1 MKKKAIITVSATVL
15 VLITAAA
22 GMAAYAYRLI
32 SSPMGLTE
40 DQLIYIYPT
49 DGTESIISQI
59 KSTTPANPMK
69 GLDLL
74 MKLKGDEFSP
84 KPGSYILKSDA
95 TPRQIYN
102 LIQSGSQTPVRITI
116 NTVRNIERMARQIGT
131 QLMTDSAAVAS
142 LLTDQNFIEKLG
154 FTPATVFTM
163 IIPNTYE
170 VYWTITPEE
179 LLTRLAKEKDAFW
192 NDTRKAQAKAI
203 GLTPLEVMTLAS
215 IVEEETAKADE
226 MPMVAGLYMNRI
238 NKGMKLQADPTVI
251 FALGGER
258 PKRVLN
264 VHLQVESPYN
274 TYLHAGLPPAPIRFT
289 GPTSINAVLN
299 YTHHNYIFM
308 CAKEDFSGYHNFAET
323 YSKHLQNARR
333 YQRELT
339 NRNK

>member
-1 MKKKAIITVSATVL
+1 MKKKAIIIASAIVL
-15 VLITAAA
+15 TLTIAAA
-22 GMAAYAYRLI
+22 GAASYIYKQLT
-32 SSPMGLTE
+32 SPIGLTQ
-40 DQLIYIYPT
+40 DQRIYIYPGNGA
-49 DGTESIISQI
+49 DQVVSQI
-59 KSTTPANPMK
+59 RSTTPGNPMK
-69 GLDLL
+69 GIDLI
-74 MKLKGDEFSP
+74 MKLKGNEFSP
-84 KPGSYILKSDA
+84 KEGSYIIKADA
-95 TPRQIYN
+95 TPREIYN
-102 LIQSGSQTPVRITI
+102 LIQSGSQTPVRIVI
-116 NTVRNIERMARQIGT
+116 NTVRNIERMSRQIGT
-131 QLMTDSAAVAS
+131 QLMTDSAHIAT
-142 LLTDQNFIEKLG
+142 LLNNPEFIDKLG
-154 FTPATVFTM
+154 YTPATVFTM

-179 LLTRLAKEKDAFW
+179 LLTRLAKESSLFW
-192 NDTRKAQAKAI
+192 NDSRKAQAHAI

-238 NKGMKLQADPTVI
+238 KKGMKLQADPTVI

-264 VHLQVESPYN
+264 VHLEVESPYN
-274 TYLHAGLPPAPIRFT
+274 TYLHVGLPPAPIRFT

-339 NRNK
+339 NRSK

>member
-1 MKKKAIITVSATVL
+1 MKKKAIIIASAAIATL
-15 VLITAAA
+15 AIAA
-22 GMAAYAYRLI
+22 GSAAAYAYRLI
-32 SSPMGLTE
+32 TSPVGLGE
-40 DQLIYIYPT
+40 DQRIYVYPT
-49 DGTESIISQI
+49 DSNESLISQI
-59 KSTTPANPMK
+59 KATSPGSPMK
-69 GLDLL
+69 GLDLI
-74 MKLKGDEFSP
+74 MKLKGNEFSP

-95 TPRQIYN
+95 TPRSIYN
-102 LIQSGSQTPVRITI
+102 LIQSGSQTPIRITI
-116 NTVRNIERMARQIGT
+116 NTVRNIERMSRQIGT
-131 QLMTDSAAVAS
+131 QLMTDSASIAT
-142 LLTDQNFIEKLG
+142 LLTSEEFISKLG
-154 FTPATVFTM
+154 YTPATVFTM

-170 VYWTITPEE
+170 VYWTVSPEE
-179 LLTRLAKEKDAFW
+179 LLERLAKEKDLFW
-192 NDTRKAQAKAI
+192 NETRKAQAESI

-215 IVEEETAKADE
+215 IVEEETAKTDE

-238 NKGMKLQADPTVI
+238 KKGMKLQADPTVI

-299 YTHHNYIFM
+299 YTRHNYIFM